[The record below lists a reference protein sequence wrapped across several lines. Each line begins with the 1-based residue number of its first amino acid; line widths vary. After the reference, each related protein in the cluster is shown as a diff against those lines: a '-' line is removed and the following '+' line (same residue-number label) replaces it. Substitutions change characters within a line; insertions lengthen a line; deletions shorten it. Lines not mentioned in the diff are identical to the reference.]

1 MARVIATYSLN
12 GKRHRVELVRLRDG
26 GLLLDRGGEGP
37 ARVVAELSGDE
48 GEDQALAVL
57 GGVGAY
63 LERARAGE
71 PGLCRALGED
81 EALGR
86 AVRRRA
92 A

>member
-1 MARVIATYSLN
+1 MAQVLATYSLN
-12 GKRHRVELVRLRDG
+12 GKRHRIELVRLRDG

-57 GGVGAY
+57 GGDGAY

-71 PGLCRALGED
+71 PGLCRTLQED
-81 EALGR
+81 EALAR
-86 AVRRRA
+86 TVRRRA

>member
-1 MARVIATYSLN
+1 MARVLATYSLN
-12 GKRHRVELVRLRDG
+12 GKRHRIELVRLRDG

-57 GGVGAY
+57 GGDGGY

-71 PGLCRALGED
+71 SGLCRALQD
-81 EALGR
+81 DDALAR
-86 AVRRRA
+86 PARQRA

>member
-1 MARVIATYSLN
+1 MAQVLATYSLN

-26 GLLLDRGGEGP
+26 GLLIDRGGEGP
-37 ARVVAELSGDE
+37 ARVVAELAGDE

-57 GGVGAY
+57 GGDGAY

-71 PGLCRALGED
+71 PGLCRALEED

-86 AVRRRA
+86 AVHRRA

>member
-1 MARVIATYSLN
+1 MAQVLATYSLN
-12 GKRHRVELVRLRDG
+12 GKRHRIELVRLRDG

-57 GGVGAY
+57 GDGAY

-71 PGLCRALGED
+71 PGLCRTLQED